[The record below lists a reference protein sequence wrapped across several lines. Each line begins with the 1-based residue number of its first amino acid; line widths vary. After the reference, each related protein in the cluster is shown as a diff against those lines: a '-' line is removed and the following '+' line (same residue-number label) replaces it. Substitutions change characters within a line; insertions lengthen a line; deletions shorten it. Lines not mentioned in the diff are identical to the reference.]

1 MKIVAEI
8 TMSLDGF
15 VTGPDPDLTHGLG
28 RGAESMHDWLA
39 SDHPADAEAL
49 AASMTGTGAVVMGR
63 RLFDFVDGPEGWPD
77 ELGRPIEET
86 GAPPIFVVTHE
97 APAATRLGPRFRFV
111 TGGLDAALDQACAA
125 TGDEDV
131 NVMGG
136 GDVVRQ
142 CVASGRADELRIH
155 LAPILL
161 GAGTPLFP
169 DVPRRRLTQVAAVPS
184 PHVTHLTYAVGGN
197 D

>member
-15 VTGPDPDLTHGLG
+15 VTGPDPDLAHGLG
-28 RGAESMHDWLA
+28 RGAESLHDWLA
-39 SDHPADAEAL
+39 SDHPADAAAV

-63 RLFDFVDGPEGWPD
+63 RLFDFIDGPHGWPD
-77 ELGRPIEET
+77 ELGRPTEET
-86 GAPPIFVVTHE
+86 GAPPVFVVTHQ
-97 APAATRLGPRFRFV
+97 APSSTRLGSRFRFV
-111 TGGLDAALDQACAA
+111 TDGLDAALDQACAA
-125 TGDEDV
+125 AGDEDV

-136 GDVVRQ
+136 ADVIRQ
-142 CVASGRADELRIH
+142 CVGSGRADELRIH

-169 DVPRRRLTQVAAVPS
+169 DVPRRPLTQVAATPS
-184 PHVTHLTYAVGGN
+184 PHATHLVYAVGSG
-197 D
+197 